1 MVSVVLPICVVP
13 AVEDGVSV
21 VVVVTV
27 EYGRD
32 IVDVRVDPVNVGN
45 VLVLAANEVG
55 VSE

>member
-27 EYGRD
+27 KYGRD
-32 IVDVRVDPVNVGN
+32 IVDARVDPVIVGN
-45 VLVLAANEVG
+45 VLVLAVNELG
-55 VSE
+55 VSA

>member
-21 VVVVTV
+21 AVVVTV

>member
-1 MVSVVLPICVVP
+1 MVSVVLPICVEP

-32 IVDVRVDPVNVGN
+32 IVDARVDPVIVGN
-45 VLVLAANEVG
+45 VLLLVADEVG
-55 VSE
+55 VPV

>member
-1 MVSVVLPICVVP
+1 MPICVVP

-21 VVVVTV
+21 LVVVTV

-32 IVDVRVDPVNVGN
+32 IVDARVDPVIVGN
-45 VLVLAANEVG
+45 VLVLVANEVG